1 VERGVRRKQLK
12 GTLPMKCRDL
22 MQPVCSC
29 PASANVMRVAAIMR
43 DTNCGAA
50 AIVAA
55 DGKPIGLTTDRDLTT
70 QIAAAG
76 KDSYY
81 VPATE
86 LAQKATSC
94 MADEDAREAAK
105 RIVYAVG
112 RPLLVMEQ
120 DKTFQPEATFEPARK
135 LRIFSPASLIAFSRS
150 AGG

>member
-1 VERGVRRKQLK
+1 MR
-12 GTLPMKCRDL
+12 CRDL

-50 AIVAA
+50 AIVAS
-55 DGKPIGLTTDRDLTT
+55 DGKPVGLITDRDLTT
-70 QIAAAG
+70 QIAALG

-86 LAQKATSC
+86 LAQEAPSC
-94 MADEDAREAAK
+94 TAGEDAREAAK
-105 RIVYAVG
+105 RIVYADG

-120 DKTFQPEATFEPARK
+120 NKPVGVICFPINRLLRPA
-135 LRIFSPASLIAFSRS
+135 
-150 AGG
+150 